1 MALLA
6 GFWLDAHLTQK
17 ASQRD
22 LEYVY
27 RRALGDMTGY
37 VSGMDQ
43 TLEKALFTGTGQTQS
58 EVTAKLLEQ
67 SGGAK
72 AAMAVLPF
80 SQEKTE
86 RISRFLSQVGD
97 YALAMKREG
106 ENRPTGSNMTDNISS
121 LRQYARKL
129 AEALNGIQARLTAE
143 QADIAQAESLLN
155 NVEAIEAIPVLDDDV
170 DQVAQE
176 FTHFP
181 TLLYDGPFSDHISQR
196 KPVAL
201 AAVEGVTQEAAQ
213 EQAAHILEVPKE
225 KLEFVAEG
233 GSQLPVYQFRCG
245 SAMLSLSKQGGRLVY
260 YKQASQAGSKK
271 LAYPAALEAAQTH
284 LSRWGFSQ
292 LRESYYIM
300 TDNLCAINFHSLYQT
315 PDGQEVICYP
325 DLVKVTIEL
334 EEGGAVEVDASGYW
348 MNHQARQLKGPSLT
362 QEEGAGAIN
371 PRLAVESASLA
382 LIPTPGLDELLCW
395 EYHCTSADGREVL
408 SYVNATTGREEQL
421 FLVQR
426 DEQGILV
433 N

>member
-97 YALAMKREG
+97 YALAMNREG
-106 ENRPTGSNMTDNISS
+106 ENKPTGSNMTDNISS

-225 KLEFVAEG
+225 KL
-233 GSQLPVYQFRCG
+233 
-245 SAMLSLSKQGGRLVY
+245 
-260 YKQASQAGSKK
+260 
-271 LAYPAALEAAQTH
+271 
-284 LSRWGFSQ
+284 
-292 LRESYYIM
+292 
-300 TDNLCAINFHSLYQT
+300 
-315 PDGQEVICYP
+315 
-325 DLVKVTIEL
+325 
-334 EEGGAVEVDASGYW
+334 
-348 MNHQARQLKGPSLT
+348 
-362 QEEGAGAIN
+362 
-371 PRLAVESASLA
+371 
-382 LIPTPGLDELLCW
+382 
-395 EYHCTSADGREVL
+395 
-408 SYVNATTGREEQL
+408 
-421 FLVQR
+421 
-426 DEQGILV
+426 
-433 N
+433 